1 MDALREIDGARMT
14 RIDQIICR
22 VGDERRSIDADVF
35 FACFDDR
42 TNGCQW
48 HRNYTTARNQH
59 RSRIEERPSAFHAF
73 RETGA
78 A

>member
-48 HRNYTTARNQH
+48 QRNYTTA
-59 RSRIEERPSAFHAF
+59 
-73 RETGA
+73 
-78 A
+78 